1 MIVGWFVWFSIYGT
15 HPSNIPKLISAMQ
28 ILHSAKIDPE
38 NWAQSLFPAPENA
51 NNAFLYFCKH
61 KRISVTW
68 PKFAKN
74 SLQSGHCS
82 ILWMRRTTVSA
93 KAWSCPILSYLPNL
107 GFKLKAASFQLSS
120 VSPHTISF
128 FGIFNVSTELTSQPA
143 FISDPAESDKIGT
156 LCRSHNLDLMWR

>member
-1 MIVGWFVWFSIYGT
+1 MQCRFCILQRLILKTELNHYSQPQKNT
-15 HPSNIPKLISAMQ
+15 SNV
-28 ILHSAKIDPE
+28 
-38 NWAQSLFPAPENA
+38 
-51 NNAFLYFCKH
+51 FLYFCKH
-61 KRISVTW
+61 KRITLTW

-93 KAWSCPILSYLPNL
+93 KACSCPILSYLPNL

-120 VSPHTISF
+120 VSSHTISF
-128 FGIFNVSTELTSQPA
+128 FGIFNVFRWADQPA

-156 LCRSHNLDLMWR
+156 LCRSHNLDLMSDKLQIMINLSEA